1 MVSGVVFNKFT
12 PHNYLYSGT
21 SDSGHSEEWT
31 TSLQWTTCVPPA
43 NNCMHVRTSEEGTT
57 SEKWTKHSSPTCPLF
72 GGSTVYHPPPYV
84 PLSLMSENTHTIIF
98 LHFQHHTPQHT
109 DTPYSTS
116 THTESY
122 DFLPPSEPFFE
133 KTTDSFCTSDIA
145 HTHIRRIRNTHI
157 PLLLHCHPLTQNPMT
172 SYLLPSQSLKR
183 RQTSQSVLIFYWSR
197 EMATSTQRPSL
208 CCSLLPRITRS
219 MLLRTRLKSLFWIQ
233 TVSGLCMFH
242 RTCFVYACCL
252 FARCMNLYIITRHY
266 YLSD

>member
-109 DTPYSTS
+109 DIPYSTS
-116 THTESY
+116 IHTESY

-145 HTHIRRIRNTHI
+145 HIYTHTENTQNTHTI
-157 PLLLHCHPLTQNPMT
+157 ITPLSPTHTESYDFLPPSEPLFEKTKDFTECLDILLASGDGYEYTET
-172 SYLLPSQSLKR
+172 F
-183 RQTSQSVLIFYWSR
+183 SVLLT
-197 EMATSTQRPSL
+197 ATSDYKINASQNTTQ
-208 CCSLLPRITRS
+208 ITILDS
-219 MLLRTRLKSLFWIQ
+219 DSEWSVY
-233 TVSGLCMFH
+233 VSYDLCMLTICKVYESLH
-242 RTCFVYACCL
+242 HYKALLFVS
-252 FARCMNLYIITRHY
+252 NI
-266 YLSD
+266 

>member
-109 DTPYSTS
+109 DIPYSTS

-122 DFLPPSEPFFE
+122 DFLPFSEPFFE

-172 SYLLPSQSLKR
+172 SYLLPSQSLK
-183 RQTSQSVLIFYWSR
+183 SVLIFYWR
-197 EMATSTQRPSL
+197 WEMATSTQRPSL

-219 MLLRTRLKSLFWIQ
+219 TLLRTRLKSLFWIQ
-233 TVSGLCMFH
+233 TVSVSYDLCML
-242 RTCFVYACCL
+242 TICKVYESLHHVLLA
-252 FARCMNLYIITRHY
+252 RHY
-266 YLSD
+266 YLSQISD